1 MCSIYPR
8 QVHLNQLLSEA
19 FKLLPPPS
27 LLPRHRKH
35 LVILNSATLI
45 ALWRQIELY
54 NRQSAITLGGYKR
67 NSKSLG
73 LTLDIQSARTEISR
87 HPHAAHAHTDRRK
100 HVRTRSC
107 MQRPDLQQFPFHSC
121 FSQFPFKVKEAPT
134 HTSTHT
140 CTPNQRA
147 TCLAGLLGFEFSRQA
162 FQFQTHWSVSKTL
175 RGLRDVVAV
184 VVVTLSNFIRA

>member
-27 LLPRHRKH
+27 LLPLHRKH

-45 ALWRQIELY
+45 ALWQQIELY
-54 NRQSAITLGGYKR
+54 NRQSEITLGGYKR

-87 HPHAAHAHTDRRK
+87 HPHAAHTDRRK

-134 HTSTHT
+134 HTW
-140 CTPNQRA
+140 TPNQRA
-147 TCLAGLLGFEFSRQA
+147 TCLAGLLGLEFSRQA

-175 RGLRDVVAV
+175 RGLRVVVVVVA